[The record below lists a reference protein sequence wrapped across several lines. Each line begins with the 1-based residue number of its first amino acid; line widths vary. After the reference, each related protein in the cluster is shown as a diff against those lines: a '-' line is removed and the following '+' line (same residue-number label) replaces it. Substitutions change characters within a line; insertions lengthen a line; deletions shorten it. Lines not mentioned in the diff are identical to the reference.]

1 MAQVRK
7 LKNGESI
14 PKAQNKY
21 KYILDNQEVYL
32 TDDNLNTIN
41 DRIAALP
48 AKYKRFLGNAT
59 EAIKSGEESG
69 NRADNTVTMNQL
81 SGLNRSNERRLE
93 KQKPSTIEALFHT
106 DSYDAKE
113 AINEYLKIINDVANI
128 KPSKKKIDSSSISL
142 DFNED
147 SSGNKYLSATAGENI
162 SARNRIATILEQLN
176 TGDASEYDLSAY
188 DSIRD

>member
-113 AINEYLKIINDVANI
+113 AINEYLKIINDVVNT
-128 KPSKKKIDSSSISL
+128 KSSKKKLDSSSISL

-147 SSGNKYLSATAGENI
+147 ESGKRYLSATAGENI
-162 SARNRIATILEQLN
+162 SARDRISKVLEQLN
-176 TGDASEYDLSAY
+176 AGDNSEYDLSNY
-188 DSIRD
+188 DSIRS

>member
-7 LKNGESI
+7 LQKGDSI
-14 PKAQNKY
+14 PKAENKY

-32 TDDNLNTIN
+32 TDDNLKTIN
-41 DRIAALP
+41 DKIADLP

-81 SGLNRSNERRLE
+81 SSLNRSNERRLE
-93 KQKPSTIEALFHT
+93 KQKPSTIESLFHT

-113 AINEYLKIINDVANI
+113 AINEYLKIINSVINA
-128 KPSKKKIDSSSISL
+128 KPSKKKIDSSSITL

-147 SSGNKYLSATAGENI
+147 ESGNKYLSATAGENI
-162 SARNRIATILEQLN
+162 SARDRISTVLEQLKA
-176 TGDASEYDLSAY
+176 GDTSEYDLSDY
-188 DSIRD
+188 DSIRS